1 MRGGEAARRC
11 PTIARFSLA
20 ALLIGAILAALPSVA
35 RADEGWVI
43 RSFDVEYQI
52 DDNGIVHV
60 TEDIL
65 VDFGSLQR
73 HGIFRE
79 MPTLYSYDEDNER
92 RIAVSNVGVDDG
104 QDSRPGTLIS
114 SGSRLQIKIGD
125 PNVLISGEQR
135 YRIGYLLTGA
145 LNSFP
150 DHDEFFWNVTGD
162 DWPVPIES
170 ATATVLLPAGGVDA
184 VDCFQGRTG
193 STERCESSL
202 SASGAEFSATRAL
215 PSGSGMTIVVGI
227 EKGLV
232 AVAPPV
238 LQPIEPDALDEIQ
251 DAFDITLWT
260 VGAALAVLVIG
271 MAAVGRQWW
280 MQGRDRW
287 YGEVWYL
294 NDGENALAKQKPLFA
309 RESVL
314 VEYEPPPLKKNGRQ
328 LRPAEVGV
336 LMDESADTLDI
347 TATIID
353 LAVRKYIRIKET
365 TTSNFFGLLKS
376 TDHEIERLR
385 QADDDLLPYERQTLN
400 ALFKGQKSKTVKLSA
415 LRTKFYKDLAK
426 IKEALYDQMV
436 KKDGLFP
443 GSPTTARTIYR
454 IAGAV
459 VMGAGIALGV
469 GLWAVGW
476 TLVAIPVVLVG
487 AVLLLAASAMPR
499 RTGRGRRLYQRSVGF
514 RRFMVTAETER
525 QRFAERAN
533 IFHEYLPYAIIY
545 GCVDKWAHAFEGL
558 GEIEQPGWYVGAH
571 PFVVASFID
580 SVNGFSS
587 SISSSISS
595 TPGGSGGSGFGGGGF
610 SGGGGG
616 GGGGGSW

>member
-1 MRGGEAARRC
+1 MIVRLG
-11 PTIARFSLA
+11 LA
-20 ALLIGAILAALPSVA
+20 ALLIAAFLAALPSVA

-43 RSFDVEYQI
+43 RSFDVEYEI
-52 DDNGIVHV
+52 DDNGVVHV

-79 MPTLYSYDEDNER
+79 MPTLYSYDEDNDR
-92 RIAVSNVGVDDG
+92 RISVSNVGVDDG

-135 YRIGYLLTGA
+135 YRISYLLTGA
-145 LNSFP
+145 LNAFP

-170 ATATVLLPAGGVDA
+170 ATASVFLPAGGVDA
-184 VDCFQGRTG
+184 VDCFRGRTG
-193 STERCESSL
+193 STDTCEADFV
-202 SASGAEFSATRAL
+202 ASSATFSTTRGLA
-215 PSGSGMTIVVGI
+215 SGSGMTIVVGI
-227 EKGLV
+227 EKGAVEV
-232 AVAPPV
+232 ASPV
-238 LQPIEPDALDEIQ
+238 LQPIEPDTLDEIE
-251 DAFDITLWT
+251 DAFDITPWT
-260 VGAALAVLVIG
+260 VGAALAVFFVGL
-271 MAAVGRQWW
+271 AAVGRQWW

-294 NDGENALAKQKPLFA
+294 NDGENVLAKRKPLFA
-309 RESVL
+309 REAVL
-314 VEYEPPPLKKNGRQ
+314 TEYEPPPLKKNGRQ
-328 LRPAEVGV
+328 LRPAEIGV

-365 TTSNFFGLLKS
+365 TTSKIFGLFKS

-385 QADDDLLPYERQTLN
+385 QADDDLLPYERQTLK

-443 GSPTTARTIYR
+443 GSPTKARTIYQ

-459 VMGAGIALGV
+459 VIGAGIALGA

-476 TLVAIPVVLVG
+476 VLVAIPVVLVG
-487 AVLLLAASAMPR
+487 IVLLLVAPAMPR
-499 RTGRGRRLYQRSVGF
+499 RTGKGRRLYQRAVGF

-525 QRFAERAN
+525 QRFAERTN

-571 PFVVASFID
+571 PFVAASFIN
-580 SVNGFSS
+580 SVNGFSAS
-587 SISSSISS
+587 VSSSIASS
-595 TPGGSGGSGFGGGGF
+595 PGGSGGSGFGGGGF

>member
-1 MRGGEAARRC
+1 MRGGEAACRGRM
-11 PTIARFSLA
+11 IVRLSLA
-20 ALLIGAILAALPSVA
+20 ALVIVAFLAALPSVA

-43 RSFDVEYQI
+43 RSFDVEYEI
-52 DDNGIVHV
+52 DESGVVHV
-60 TEDIL
+60 TEDII
-65 VDFGSLQR
+65 VDFGSLER

-79 MPTLYSYDEDNER
+79 MPTLYSYDEDNDR
-92 RIAVSNVGVDDG
+92 RISVSNVGVDDG
-104 QDSRPGTLIS
+104 QDPRSLTLIG

-135 YRIGYLLTGA
+135 YRISYLLTGA
-145 LNSFP
+145 LNAFP
-150 DHDEFFWNVTGD
+150 DHDEFFWNVTGE

-170 ATATVLLPAGGVDA
+170 VSADVLVPSGGVYA
-184 VDCFQGRTG
+184 ADCFEGRTG
-193 STERCESSL
+193 STERCRTNYVATST
-202 SASGAEFSATRAL
+202 AFSATREL

-227 EKGLV
+227 EKGSV
-232 AVAPPV
+232 DVAPPV
-238 LQPIEPDALDEIQ
+238 LQPIDPDVLDEIA
-251 DAFDITLWT
+251 DAFDITPWT
-260 VGAALAVLVIG
+260 VSAALAALVVG

-294 NDGENALAKQKPLFA
+294 NDGENVLAKRKPLFA
-309 RESVL
+309 REAVL
-314 VEYEPPPLKKNGRQ
+314 VEYEPPPLKKNGRR
-328 LRPAEVGV
+328 LRPAEIGV

-365 TTSNFFGLLKS
+365 TTSRFFGLLKS
-376 TDHEIERLR
+376 TDYEIERLR
-385 QADDDLLPYERQTLN
+385 QADDDLLPYERQTLK
-400 ALFKGQKSKTVKLSA
+400 ALFKGQKSTTVKLSA

-443 GSPTTARTIYR
+443 GSPTKARTMYQ

-459 VMGAGIALGV
+459 VIAVGVALVV
-469 GLWAVGW
+469 GLWSVGW
-476 TLVAIPVVLVG
+476 VLVAIPVVVVG
-487 AVLLLAASAMPR
+487 IVLFLLAPAMPR
-499 RTGRGRRLYQRSVGF
+499 RTGKGRRLYQRAVGF

-525 QRFAERAN
+525 QRFAERTN
-533 IFHEYLPYAIIY
+533 IFHDYLPYAIIY

-571 PFVVASFID
+571 PFVAASLIS
-580 SVNGFSS
+580 SVNGFSAS
-587 SISSSISS
+587 VSSSIASS
-595 TPGGSGGSGFGGGGF
+595 PGGSGGSGFGGGGF